1 VAFRRFGPGAPPA
14 WDRGSW
20 SILPDGAT
28 TFAPAPAWLEGRDD
42 YDEVSLIRDGQ
53 AYAVVLGQRN
63 YGEPYPGLVEVLTA
77 AGESC
82 GTFTLP
88 ASPCARYSVAQDGT
102 VFASWAS
109 VQDEESCTITVDQLS
124 CTWRWWPG
132 LLR

>member
-1 VAFRRFGPGAPPA
+1 M
-14 WDRGSW
+14 
-20 SILPDGAT
+20 
-28 TFAPAPAWLEGRDD
+28 
-42 YDEVSLIRDGQ
+42 
-53 AYAVVLGQRN
+53 VLGQRN

-102 VFASWAS
+102 VFASWPS
-109 VQDEESCTITVDQLS
+109 VQDEESCTHTVDQLS